1 MSIPTKSGRPRRYG
15 LPSLPGFANA
25 ELGARAAW
33 LRELAERV
41 YDQIV
46 DLPPEALDFSPPDT
60 KLSIGR
66 LTAHLAWAEAT
77 WVSRLTGE
85 PIPQDLQ
92 GELDIGALTAFD
104 RPPAPAGTAAGL
116 IAFCRRVQ
124 ESFTG
129 PALSRVA
136 DILRPAAGRRPD
148 GERARG
154 GHPAGVALDL
164 PLRAD
169 RPLAP
174 AVGLGL
180 YLDQRGHP
188 GLKGR
193 EDPAAYSL
201 SLTLPRA
208 R

>member
-1 MSIPTKSGRPRRYG
+1 MPVYRAPVQDSLFLLNDVLGVERYAN
-15 LPSLPGFANA
+15 LPGFANA
-25 ELGARAAW
+25 ELSARAAW

-46 DLPPEALDFSPPDT
+46 DLPPEALDFSPHDT
-60 KLSIGR
+60 RLSIGR

-104 RPPAPAGTAAGL
+104 RPSAPAGPAAGL

-136 DILRPAAGRRPD
+136 DILAPLEAGGRTVNV
-148 GERARG
+148 RG
-154 GHPAGVALDL
+154 VVTQLEWHWAYHSGQIGL
-164 PLRAD
+164 LRLLWGSDYTWTNEAI
-169 RPLAP
+169 
-174 AVGLGL
+174 LG
-180 YLDQRGHP
+180 
-188 GLKGR
+188 
-193 EDPAAYSL
+193 
-201 SLTLPRA
+201 
-208 R
+208 

>member
-1 MSIPTKSGRPRRYG
+1 MSIPIKTGRPRRYG
-15 LPSLPGFANA
+15 LPPLPGFANA

-46 DLPPEALDFSPPDT
+46 DLPPEALDFSPGDT

-85 PIPQDLQ
+85 PIPQELQ
-92 GELDIGALTAFD
+92 GELDIGALTAFE

-124 ESFTG
+124 EGFTG

-136 DILRPAAGRRPD
+136 DILAPLQAGGRTVNV
-148 GERARG
+148 RG
-154 GHPAGVALDL
+154 VVTQLEWHWTYHSGQIGL
-164 PLRAD
+164 LRLLWGSDYTWTNEAI
-169 RPLAP
+169 
-174 AVGLGL
+174 LG
-180 YLDQRGHP
+180 
-188 GLKGR
+188 
-193 EDPAAYSL
+193 
-201 SLTLPRA
+201 
-208 R
+208 